1 MDTSVLA
8 SPTLYSYNLLK
19 RNAFLIAILAGFSTP
34 ALALDWEI
42 KNLGILPDA
51 VYSTGA
57 ALNDLGQVA
66 GNMNYGTFT
75 DEFGRTIT
83 TQYSFLSGPDGGPL
97 QLIDHGEITDG
108 YVGFQASEVNDA
120 GQVIGSAQQ
129 GSSSVFGWV
138 TGPNG
143 QDLQRIEFQHQA
155 VDINDSGTVVY
166 RRTFGGVT
174 ITEGDG
180 PQQLVGESNVANFPK
195 AINNAS
201 QVVLTINYGEN
212 LDQQTGGI
220 WSENVGLQPIFFQG
234 ANTTLFDINN
244 SGLVLGQVTSDPFWL
259 LVLNPVS
266 GAFNLIDIPG
276 TGTLVNNSHFES
288 FGLPRFNDAGQI
300 VGQYLLN
307 GTTFSFLA
315 SATTNEVI
323 NLSMEEDIIS
333 AGWSNIMVSDI
344 NNLGQISG
352 TGTINGAT
360 RAFLLTPVPEPE
372 TYAMMLAGLSV
383 LGFMR
388 RRKIKAA

>member
-1 MDTSVLA
+1 M
-8 SPTLYSYNLLK
+8 
-19 RNAFLIAILAGFSTP
+19 
-34 ALALDWEI
+34 
-42 KNLGILPDA
+42 
-51 VYSTGA
+51 
-57 ALNDLGQVA
+57 
-66 GNMNYGTFT
+66 
-75 DEFGRTIT
+75 
-83 TQYSFLSGPDGGPL
+83 
-97 QLIDHGEITDG
+97 
-108 YVGFQASEVNDA
+108 
-120 GQVIGSAQQ
+120 
-129 GSSSVFGWV
+129 
-138 TGPNG
+138 
-143 QDLQRIEFQHQA
+143 
-155 VDINDSGTVVY
+155 
-166 RRTFGGVT
+166 
-174 ITEGDG
+174 
-180 PQQLVGESNVANFPK
+180 
-195 AINNAS
+195 
-201 QVVLTINYGEN
+201 
-212 LDQQTGGI
+212 
-220 WSENVGLQPIFFQG
+220 GLQPIFFQG

-244 SGLVLGQVTSDPFWL
+244 SGLVLGQVTNDPFRL

-266 GAFNLIDIPG
+266 GAFNLIDLPG
-276 TGTLVNNSHFES
+276 TGTLVNNSELES

-323 NLSMEEDIIS
+323 NLSMEQDIIS